1 MNNSNMDT
9 SIISAI
15 IIDDESNAINLLEV
29 YLRRFPSIQ
38 VIGKETEAKKGLEL
52 IKEKLP
58 ELVFLDIDMPDM
70 DGLMVA
76 NIVQTE
82 NLYSEIVFTT
92 AHQHYA
98 YEALDI
104 KPLDFLT
111 KPFCIADIEL
121 VLQKYNDKIIKKKQE
136 KKLDTFINFQNNSAK
151 TKLPTTNGIIFVEIK
166 NIVLFKS
173 KLNNCEILMEDGT
186 TETITRN
193 LYKVVSILN
202 SPAFFQIS
210 RSTYINMNYLQR
222 VDKKSFKCIIS
233 VNQIILEE
241 PITKSCM
248 IIFEKMIKFP
258 FSLD

>member
-1 MNNSNMDT
+1 MNNAKLDT
-9 SIISAI
+9 PTISAI

-29 YLRRFPSIQ
+29 YLRKFPSIQ

-52 IKEKLP
+52 IREKLP

-70 DGLMVA
+70 NGLMIA

-82 NLYSEIVFTT
+82 SLYSEIVFTT

-121 VLQKYNDKIIKKKQE
+121 VLQKYKDKLIKKKQE
-136 KKLDTFINFQNNSAK
+136 KKLDNFIKSQNNS
-151 TKLPTTNGIIFVEIK
+151 TKIKFPTTNGILFIEIK
-166 NIVLFKS
+166 NIVLLKS
-173 KLNNCEILMEDGT
+173 KLNNCEILMQNGT

-193 LYKVVSILN
+193 LYKVVRILN
-202 SPAFFQIS
+202 SSVFFQIG

-222 VDKKSFKCIIS
+222 VDKKNYKCFIS
-233 VNQIILEE
+233 INKVILEE
-241 PITKSCM
+241 PISRSKM

>member
-1 MNNSNMDT
+1 MNNAKLDT
-9 SIISAI
+9 PTISAI

-29 YLRRFPSIQ
+29 YLRKFPSIQ

-52 IKEKLP
+52 IREKLP

-82 NLYSEIVFTT
+82 SLYSEIVFTT

-121 VLQKYNDKIIKKKQE
+121 VLQKYKDKLIKKKQE
-136 KKLDTFINFQNNSAK
+136 KKLDNFIKSQNNS
-151 TKLPTTNGIIFVEIK
+151 TKIKFPTTNGILFIEIK
-166 NIVLFKS
+166 NIVLLKS
-173 KLNNCEILMEDGT
+173 KLNNCEILMQNGT

-193 LYKVVSILN
+193 LYKVIHILN
-202 SPAFFQIS
+202 SSAFFQIG

-222 VDKKSFKCIIS
+222 VDKKNFKCIIS
-233 VNQIILEE
+233 INQATLEE
-241 PITKSCM
+241 PISRSKM
-248 IIFEKMIKFP
+248 NIFEKMIKFP